1 MYITLTEALMYTDA
15 GEKNN
20 CTIAINT
27 DYIVSIETGHTLTT
41 AQRCDRYSLELANGT
56 TVMFDKRING
66 KAFDAIK
73 ATLNIEIM

>member
-1 MYITLTEALMYTDA
+1 MYVTLTDAWMYTDA

-41 AQRCDRYSLELANGT
+41 AQRCERYSLELANGT
-56 TVMFDKRING
+56 TVMFDKRTNA
-66 KAFDAIK
+66 KTFDTLRS
-73 ATLNIEIM
+73 TLNIEIM